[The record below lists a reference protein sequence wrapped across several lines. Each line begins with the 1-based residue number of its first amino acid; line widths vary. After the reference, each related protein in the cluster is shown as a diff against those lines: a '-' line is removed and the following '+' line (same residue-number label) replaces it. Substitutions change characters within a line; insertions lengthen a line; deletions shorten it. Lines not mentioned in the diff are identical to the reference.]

1 MEFKVGDVVE
11 WCGCRGVVKDE
22 TDHRNSGGNYCIIVV
37 SFDENKTS
45 YDSFYN
51 DGKKYSWHKEPSL
64 KLIKRLKRL
73 YKVLYIEEMRDPNDY
88 IMTDGRYSSKSEFQ
102 DKYPEDCKFVRFI
115 EETMIEVEE

>member
-64 KLIKRLKRL
+64 KLIKRVKRF
-73 YKVLYIEEMRDPNDY
+73 YKILYIDNNNDY
-88 IMTDGRYSSKSEFQ
+88 TITHGLYASESEFK
-102 DKYPEDCKFVRFI
+102 DKYSHYGKFVRFI